1 MVAGLDDLRSAVST
15 LRRLST
21 PGTLRYGMPGALC
34 AVFLGFAIAGCGEGH
49 AAAVDSARADSIAL
63 VRQDSIN
70 RDQPGYIV
78 DSILP
83 MEEQLRRFRA
93 GLTETPTALAGNVH
107 SKDQLVRAFVRAL
120 ESADTTALVRLTLT
134 RAEFAYLVFP
144 ESPLSAPP
152 YSQAPDLVWM
162 QQSYASATGLQRLLH
177 RLGGSPI
184 GFRSLS
190 CAEFP
195 VIEGSNRIWKN
206 CTVRFSPPGG
216 HMQTLRLFTS
226 IIERDGRFKILS
238 YNNAF

>member
-1 MVAGLDDLRSAVST
+1 MSTHHNWRSLGTPAAIVALI
-15 LRRLST
+15 
-21 PGTLRYGMPGALC
+21 
-34 AVFLGFAIAGCGEGH
+34 LGCAIAACGEGH
-49 AAAVDSARADSIAL
+49 AASIDSARADSIVR

-70 RDQPGYIV
+70 RAQPGYIV

-83 MEEQLRRFRA
+83 MAEQLRRFRA
-93 GLTETPTALAGNVH
+93 GLTESPQALGGNLH
-107 SKDQLVRAFVRAL
+107 SKNQLVRLFVRAL
-120 ESADTTALVRLTLT
+120 ESADTAALVHLTLT

-152 YSQAPDLVWM
+152 YAQPPDLAWM
-162 QQSYASATGLQRLLH
+162 QHSHGSATGLQRLLQ

-195 VIEGSNRIWKN
+195 AIEGANRIWKD
-206 CTVRFSPPGG
+206 CTVRFSTPGG
-216 HMQTLRLFTS
+216 TSRTLRLFSS

-238 YNNAF
+238 YSNGF